1 MNFIARMLASR
12 EIAEAE
18 RRAAEARARLA
29 ATLKPCPEI
38 RERRLRQMG
47 PERRARAERNAR
59 EIADLIGGAL

>member
-1 MNFIARMLASR
+1 MKFFARFRKPQPKPVADV
-12 EIAEAE
+12 IPNPI
-18 RRAAEARARLA
+18 A

-38 RERRLRQMG
+38 RERRLRQMS